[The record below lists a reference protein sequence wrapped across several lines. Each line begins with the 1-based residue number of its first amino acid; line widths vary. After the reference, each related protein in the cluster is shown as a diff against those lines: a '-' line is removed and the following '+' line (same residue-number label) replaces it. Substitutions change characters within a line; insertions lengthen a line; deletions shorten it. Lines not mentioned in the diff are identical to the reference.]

1 MAYNV
6 VSGDIITGVLYYVAG
21 GKSVVYNTLTYTT
34 GQYFRGVNNIT
45 TFTFS
50 GTGSGEINEVT
61 ELRGAAFELVGVSG
75 DQPVFPD
82 VTELKGF
89 AIEYELNDAEKV
101 VNEVT
106 KITGFALELIDYP
119 FYSFEITETRL

>member
-6 VSGDIITGVLYYVAG
+6 ISGEIITGVLYYVAG
-21 GKSVVYNTLTYTT
+21 GKSVVYNTLPYAT
-34 GQYFRGVNNIT
+34 GQYFRGVNSVT
-45 TFTFS
+45 TFTYS
-50 GTGSGEINEVT
+50 GTGAEELNEVA
-61 ELRGAAFELVGVSG
+61 EFKGAAFELVEISG
-75 DQPVFPD
+75 DQPVYPD

-106 KITGFALELIDYP
+106 KISGFALELIDYP